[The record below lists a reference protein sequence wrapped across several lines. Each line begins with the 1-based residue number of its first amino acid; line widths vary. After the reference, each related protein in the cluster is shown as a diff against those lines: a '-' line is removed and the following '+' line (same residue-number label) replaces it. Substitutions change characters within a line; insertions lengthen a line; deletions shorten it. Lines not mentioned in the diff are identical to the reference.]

1 MTYTLKEITKE
12 TLNELMASDPKVT
25 EAYQSIMH
33 IKSNTYDC
41 QKHSKYF
48 TILDAKGN
56 FVELLS
62 VFFLPYGDK
71 SVVYFTFDISNDNL
85 ITTALYLME
94 KYLANQRKDCDK
106 ILLTILNGT
115 CNKTTLTL
123 IDYDVDQFHYTKMLD
138 TAQVLARPDNY
149 AA

>member
-33 IKSNTYDC
+33 TNSNTYDC
-41 QKHSKYF
+41 QKFSKYF

-62 VFFLPYGDK
+62 VLFLNTSYK
-71 SVVYFTFDISNDNL
+71 RSACFTFDISNDNL
-85 ITTALYLME
+85 ITKALYLME
-94 KYLANQRKDCDK
+94 KYLANQRKRCAK
-106 ILLTILNGT
+106 IFLTIIKGT
-115 CNKTTLTL
+115 CDPMTLKL
-123 IDYDVDQFHYTKMLD
+123 MDYDVSQHHYTKMLD
-138 TAQVLARPDNY
+138 TAQVLARPVNY

>member
-12 TLNELMASDPKVT
+12 KLNELIASDPKVT

-41 QKHSKYF
+41 QKFNKYF

-62 VFFLPYGDK
+62 VYFLNSGCES
-71 SVVYFTFDISNDNL
+71 SVRFTFDISNDNL

-94 KYLANQRKDCDK
+94 KYLANQRKACDK
-106 ILLTILNGT
+106 ILLTILKGT
-115 CNKTTLTL
+115 CNKTILTL
-123 IDYDVDQFHYTKMLD
+123 IDYDVDQYDYTKMLD